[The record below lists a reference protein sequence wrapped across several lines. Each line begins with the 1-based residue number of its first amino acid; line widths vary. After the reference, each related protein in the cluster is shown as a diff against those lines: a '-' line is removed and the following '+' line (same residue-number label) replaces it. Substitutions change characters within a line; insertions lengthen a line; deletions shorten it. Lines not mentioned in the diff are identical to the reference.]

1 MFAREQKQAEEIKV
15 RNHVGTEVQERK
27 DQAIARIKVLKSMM
41 DNKQSPN
48 SPKSESILEGLSK

>member
-27 DQAIARIKVLKSMM
+27 DQSHSQNQGPQEY
-41 DNKQSPN
+41 D
-48 SPKSESILEGLSK
+48 G